1 MKSNWPEKFDIILMN
16 PPYQAPKTLDSK
28 GKFGK
33 SIWEDFVKMSFGLLQ
48 EGGYCCHLHPSRWRK
63 PNNKFGK
70 WLKKFQF
77 HYLELRSIEDGVRDF
92 RCQTRYDLYIAQNIE
107 RYTTTTFVDES
118 RNTSILELSMPMIP
132 NSNID
137 EVLNMLASSNEEKL
151 NLLYDSSSY
160 HTQSAVKKGT
170 LSRIRTDTHIFPC
183 VYSID
188 SKYNVKCFYSSFKNH
203 HFGVPKIIIPSG
215 AYQSVGIL
223 IDTKGEYGLTQFAKA
238 IVDDVDKLDKI
249 AKSIKTSKFL
259 EFYKSFIISLEELDK
274 DVIKLFKKDFW
285 KHFQDE

>member
-1 MKSNWPEKFDIILMN
+1 MN

-33 SIWEDFVKMSFGLLQ
+33 SIWEDFVKMSFGLLR
-48 EGGYCCHLHPSRWRK
+48 EGGYCCHIHPSRWRK
-63 PNNKFGK
+63 PNNKLGK
-70 WLKKFQF
+70 WLKDFQI
-77 HYLELRSIEDGVRDF
+77 HYLELHSIEDGMRDF
-92 RCQTRYDLYIAQNIE
+92 RCQTRYDLYIAQNVE
-107 RYTTTTFVDES
+107 RYTTTTFVDENGEIS
-118 RNTSILELSMPMIP
+118 DIDLSMVMIP
-132 NSNID
+132 NSNIQ
-137 EVLNMLASSNEEKL
+137 EVMGLLATPNEDSV

-160 HTQSAVKKGT
+160 HTQSGVKRGT
-170 LSRIRTDTHIFPC
+170 LSKTATNKHIYPC

-188 SKYNVKCFYSSFKNH
+188 SKYNVKCFYSSVKNH

-223 IDTKGEYGLTQFAKA
+223 IDKNGEYGLTQFAKA
-238 IVDDVDKLDKI
+238 IVDDVDKLDDI
-249 AKSIKTSKFL
+249 AKAIKSKKFL

-285 KHFQDE
+285 KHFRDE

>member
-1 MKSNWPEKFDIILMN
+1 
-16 PPYQAPKTLDSK
+16 
-28 GKFGK
+28 
-33 SIWEDFVKMSFGLLQ
+33 
-48 EGGYCCHLHPSRWRK
+48 
-63 PNNKFGK
+63 
-70 WLKKFQF
+70 
-77 HYLELRSIEDGVRDF
+77 
-92 RCQTRYDLYIAQNIE
+92 
-107 RYTTTTFVDES
+107 
-118 RNTSILELSMPMIP
+118 
-132 NSNID
+132 
-137 EVLNMLASSNEEKL
+137 
-151 NLLYDSSSY
+151 
-160 HTQSAVKKGT
+160 
-170 LSRIRTDTHIFPC
+170 
-183 VYSID
+183 
-188 SKYNVKCFYSSFKNH
+188 VKCFYSSFKNH